1 MSHSGVGCGKQT
13 KIGVTFALEEVG
25 EGNLGGEDSEG
36 NLSACSSGSRG
47 RSPTVPQFHSPTV
60 PPLQAEVA
68 SVTDTLTTTE

>member
-1 MSHSGVGCGKQT
+1 MSHNGVGCGKQT

-47 RSPTVPQFHSPTV
+47 GSPT
-60 PPLQAEVA
+60 AA
-68 SVTDTLTTTE
+68 DRGC

>member
-1 MSHSGVGCGKQT
+1 MSHNGVGCGKQT

-47 RSPTVPQFHSPTV
+47 GSPT
-60 PPLQAEVA
+60 AA
-68 SVTDTLTTTE
+68 GRGC